1 MTSPTPSRIRYAT
14 PDIARGIAL
23 LGIALANISTA
34 WILTTD
40 ASYAEHFG
48 GVYGQG
54 SVLENL
60 AVVFSAM
67 FVHVR
72 GLPMFTTL
80 LGFGVGLITMSLWRR
95 NYPLPR
101 ARTVLLRRYGLL
113 AVFGLVHLVLLFFG
127 DIMVSY
133 GLGAMVLATMIS
145 LKDRT
150 LMIIAWVLI
159 GIQIAFTTAG
169 AVVMAL
175 VPDLMAFGLGDIADN
190 SSYLGYLRTNLVVG
204 GSQLMALPVTVGML
218 LPLMIIGFVWARRG
232 VLADLDA
239 HATLLRRWV
248 AVTVA
253 VILLVGL
260 PWGLAAVGVLPGN
273 LEAFFSVLNGGVGML
288 TGPGILAAF
297 ALACR
302 GIQERIDAGSYRPSV
317 PVRAVTALG
326 RRSMSGYIMQSFLF
340 LVLTQ
345 PFTLGWGIGSGVLTQ
360 MGIAFLVWL
369 ITLVLAYVGDL
380 AGWPGPLEWLHRRLA
395 YGRGGL

>member
-1 MTSPTPSRIRYAT
+1 MASPVRYAT

-34 WILTTD
+34 WILTSD

-54 SVLENL
+54 TFLENA

-95 NYPLPR
+95 SYPLPK
-101 ARTVLLRRYGLL
+101 ARNVLLRRYGLL
-113 AVFGLVHLVLLFFG
+113 AVFGAVHLVLLFFG
-127 DIMVSY
+127 DIMVTY

-145 LKDRT
+145 LRDRT

-159 GIQIAFTTAG
+159 GIQIAFMTAA

-175 VPDLMAFGLGDIADN
+175 FPDLMAFGFDEIAAN
-190 SSYLGYLRTNLVVG
+190 GSYLEYLRTNLIVG
-204 GSQLMALPVTVGML
+204 GSQLVSLPITVGLL

-232 VLADLDA
+232 VLGDLDA

-253 VILLVGL
+253 VILFVGL
-260 PWGLAAVGVLPGN
+260 PWGLAAVGVLPEN
-273 LEAFFSVLNGGVGML
+273 LANFFSVLNGGVGML
-288 TGPGILAAF
+288 TGPGILAAI

-326 RRSMSGYIMQSFLF
+326 KRSMSGYIMQSFLF
-340 LVLTQ
+340 LILTQ
-345 PFTLGWGIGSGVLTQ
+345 PFTLGWGIGAGILTQ
-360 MGIAFLVWL
+360 MGIAFLVWAG
-369 ITLVLAYVGDL
+369 TLVLAYAWDL
-380 AGWPGPLEWLHRRLA
+380 AGWPGPFEWLHRRLA

>member
-218 LPLMIIGFVWARRG
+218 LPLMIIGFVWARRECSP
-232 VLADLDA
+232 
-239 HATLLRRWV
+239 TLTHTRRCC
-248 AVTVA
+248 
-253 VILLVGL
+253 
-260 PWGLAAVGVLPGN
+260 AVG
-273 LEAFFSVLNGGVGML
+273 S
-288 TGPGILAAF
+288 
-297 ALACR
+297 R
-302 GIQERIDAGSYRPSV
+302 
-317 PVRAVTALG
+317 
-326 RRSMSGYIMQSFLF
+326 
-340 LVLTQ
+340 
-345 PFTLGWGIGSGVLTQ
+345 
-360 MGIAFLVWL
+360 
-369 ITLVLAYVGDL
+369 
-380 AGWPGPLEWLHRRLA
+380 
-395 YGRGGL
+395 